1 MVRNWSPM
9 SVPACPA
16 KSSDGMAS
24 IGTVDSVTERGCAR
38 LPTTTTSSSNCGGGG
53 SGGSSCP
60 VCWSCPVCCSC
71 PVCWPCSVCRS
82 CSSGRV
88 CPVCVWCRPGRPG
101 ALALRAV
108 VDHWTQN
115 TRPRTSTVCRDART
129 KAPMIAGWAS
139 MVSYLASVTDST
151 VGPARVRGCPGASA
165 AVASGSCRAAF
176 QDARARHSAD
186 VCSAVRDAG
195 RPASRIP

>member
-24 IGTVDSVTERGCAR
+24 IGTVDSVAERGCAR

-53 SGGSSCP
+53 SSCP
-60 VCWSCPVCCSC
+60 VRPACCSR
-71 PVCWPCSVCRS
+71 SVCRS

-139 MVSYLASVTDST
+139 MVSHLASVTDST
-151 VGPARVRGCPGASA
+151 VGPARVRGCPGAAA

-195 RPASRIP
+195 RPASRIL